1 MKKEQKFEGI
11 KLTGILYNAI
21 VIASVVVALTSGFRF
36 LQDYWKPNY

>member
-1 MKKEQKFEGI
+1 MKKEQKFERI